1 MIKTE
6 ALTKRYGTLTA
17 VDAVSFTVSPGE
29 VLGLP
34 RSEWRGQDHDHAH
47 ARRFHHAT
55 SGTASIC
62 GHDVDTDSLAARSC
76 LGYLPEG
83 APAYGEMTV
92 RDFLDFIADLR
103 RLRGAGRARVDAAI
117 ERLQLQSVLTQTIE
131 TLSKGFRRRVGLA
144 QAIMHDPPVLILDE
158 PTDGLDPNQK
168 HEVRTLINDMAGDKT
183 VIISTHILEEVDAVC
198 TRAIIIARG
207 RIVADDTPQGLA
219 ARSRYHNAVSL
230 QLGRPEQLAMARA
243 AVAALPLVAAVEV
256 NERDCTPDCAATRW
270 GAPAG
275 CAVGPDQQLRASH
288 SRSCT
293 WNPGGSMKSSD
304 PSPRSQSTCATSPSS
319 CAGSWP
325 VISPRR
331 SPICSC

>member
-6 ALTKRYGTLTA
+6 ALTKRYGSLTA
-17 VDAVSFTVSPGE
+17 VDAVSFTASPGE
-29 VLGLP
+29 VLGFLGP
-34 RSEWRGQDHDHAH
+34 NGAGKTTTMRMLAG
-47 ARRFHHAT
+47 FITPT
-55 SGTASIC
+55 SGSASIC
-62 GHDVDTDSLAARSC
+62 GHDVDTDPLAARSC

-92 RDFLDFIADLR
+92 RVFLDFIADLR
-103 RLRGAGRARVDAAI
+103 RLRGAGRARVDGAI

-207 RIVADDTPQGLA
+207 RIVADDTPHGLA

-256 NERDCTPDCAATRW
+256 NERDSRLTALPRD
-270 GAPAG
+270 GAPLLDALS
-275 CAVGPDQQLRASH
+275 AL
-288 SRSCT
+288 T
-293 WNPGGSMKSSD
+293 SSQGIALKELHLESGRLD
-304 PSPRSQSTCATSPSS
+304 EVFRTITA
-319 CAGSWP
+319 
-325 VISPRR
+325 
-331 SPICSC
+331 